1 MNWQKVYF
9 CVMKRKLAVLLILVI
24 ALHKGYG
31 QDSLKFTK
39 AQIAGD
45 ITYFI
50 KNASEIHPNLYH
62 SISEKQ
68 LINKVD
74 SLVRSLPDSLTEFMT
89 YRTFAEVTALIN
101 EGHTGANA
109 PVFVKNQIND
119 GSFNAIPFQAIDYD
133 NATFIGNLMIPGA
146 KLSNLSVLSINGLTA
161 ANIFNQM
168 TALKGGLSSF
178 RKVSVIK
185 YFRFYLAAIGIK
197 QPYTIFYKDVN
208 HNTSQVTV
216 GNMRELDYLAEISK
230 PKDARD
236 YTFDVVGNATGYL
249 NFKSMTNY
257 DHFVVFCDSV
267 FQTINQ
273 RHIRKLI
280 VDLRENGGGNSAL
293 GMYLLNYITQKPYR
307 MAGNS
312 ERKVS
317 QQFKDQILKPANRQ
331 LYGDTYDEYLKMK
344 NGEFWQVGGNDLV
357 TPNIIKNRFTGSV
370 CFLIG
375 PYTFS
380 SANMLAATIKDYN
393 LAPLI
398 GEPTGEPGNDYGE
411 LCTIKLPQTGWIT
424 FTSTTYWVRPNNNK
438 TDHNAI
444 IPDFLVKRTSSGGD
458 NVLNYALK
466 FIGSTN

>member
-1 MNWQKVYF
+1 
-9 CVMKRKLAVLLILVI
+9 MKRTFTILFILLS
-24 ALHKGYG
+24 ALGKGYG

-39 AQIAGD
+39 TQLAED

-68 LINKVD
+68 LTYKAD
-74 SLVRSLPDSLTEFMT
+74 SLVHSLPDSLTALMT
-89 YRTFAEVTALIN
+89 YRTLAQVTALIN

-109 PVFVKNQIND
+109 PLYVKNKINN
-119 GSFNAIPFQAIDYD
+119 GSFDAIPFQAIDYD

-146 KLSNLSVLSINGLTA
+146 KLSNIAVSSINGVGA
-161 ANIFNQM
+161 ATIFNEM
-168 TALKGGLSSF
+168 TALKGGLGSF
-178 RKVSVIK
+178 RKVSVNK
-185 YFRFYLAAIGIK
+185 YFRFYLAVIGIK
-197 QPYTIFYKDVN
+197 QPYIISYNDEN
-208 HNTSQVTV
+208 HHIRQVTV
-216 GNMRELDYLAEISK
+216 GNMRELDYLAAISK

-236 YTFDVVGNATGYL
+236 YTYEVIGNSIGCL
-249 NFKSMTNY
+249 NFKSMSDYN
-257 DHFVVFCDSV
+257 HFVLFCDSV
-267 FQTINQ
+267 FQSINQ
-273 RHIRKLI
+273 RHIHKLV

-293 GMYLLNYITQKPYR
+293 GMYLLNYIAQRPYR

-331 LYGDTYDEYLKMK
+331 LYGETYNEYLKMK
-344 NGEFWQVGGNDLV
+344 NGELWQVGANDLIRPDSM
-357 TPNIIKNRFTGSV
+357 TNKFNGKV

-380 SANMLAATIKDYN
+380 SANMLAATIKDYA

-411 LCTIKLPQTGWIT
+411 LCNIKLPQTGWIT
-424 FTSTTYWVRPNNNK
+424 FTSTTYWVRPNNDK
-438 TDHNAI
+438 ADHNAI
-444 IPDFLVKRTSSGGD
+444 IPDYFVKSTSLKGD
-458 NVLNYALK
+458 NVLDYAMEFL
-466 FIGSTN
+466 GSKK